1 MNNYGQQLQQLQPP
15 GMALPSDPDSAWV
28 ALLDGIAAEF
38 ARIDGRTKQLET
50 EITLSDGAVEL
61 LAEWERVLGL
71 PDDCM
76 AIPADPADRLAVI
89 RSRIAATGGQSP
101 EYLIGLVAKL
111 GIRAAIDPKSPFEV
125 GVNQMGDPVGG
136 SEWRHVWTLRTINY
150 PDAALQTAIKCIINR
165 HKPAHTVALFE
176 FNSETIEITGTA
188 VAGTGGGAA
197 TESII
202 EVTD

>member
-50 EITLSDGAVEL
+50 EITLSDGTVEL
-61 LAEWERVLGL
+61 LAEWEHVLGL

-89 RSRIAATGGQSP
+89 RSRIAAAGGQTP
-101 EYLIGLVAKL
+101 QYLIGLIETL
-111 GIRAAIDPKSPFEV
+111 GVSATIVEEEPFEM
-125 GVNQMGDPVGG
+125 GRHGMGDPVGG
-136 SEWRHVWTLRTINY
+136 SEWRHVWRYETLDEVGSNIRKVIQCTV
-150 PDAALQTAIKCIINR
+150 DR
-165 HKPAHTVALFE
+165 HKPAHTVASADYRLDLISGSSDSLFE
-176 FNSETIEITGTA
+176 ILNTGLP
-188 VAGTGGGAA
+188 
-197 TESII
+197 ESIGGLL
-202 EVTD
+202 